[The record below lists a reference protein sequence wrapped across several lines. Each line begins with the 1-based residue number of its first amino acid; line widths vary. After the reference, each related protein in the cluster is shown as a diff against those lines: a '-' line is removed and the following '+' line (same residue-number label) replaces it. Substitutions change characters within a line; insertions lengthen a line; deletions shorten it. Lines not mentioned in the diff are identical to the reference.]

1 MTRPVLN
8 GCAAR
13 SGTLRIGDQ
22 WNAINIIARSQTH
35 PLKAVCELVENAIDA
50 QAEQIEITRRRSQ
63 GHVYLEI
70 ADSGNGIQLNAAGEP
85 DFARIA
91 THVCDS
97 MKRNLAG
104 TERRGVHGEFGIGL
118 LSFWSLG
125 QSLRMISGGTG
136 DRLLEMELQAGKK
149 NYVIRPARGQLALG
163 GTRVIVGPLSEAA
176 RKVVTGEKLV
186 RYLSAELRDRIR
198 ASGVVI
204 QVIDRLIHKQLVVR
218 PQEFVGER
226 IACDET
232 IATSYGPL
240 RVELYFRERVD
251 GPAEGIAVCKDGTRV
266 LRSLTELDVLQHSPW
281 TESAL
286 EGVLDYPAFELAP
299 GTRSGIVPDGRFN
312 IFLAAVEE
320 LEPVVLRWL
329 ETRQRVRAEKASLE
343 ILRQLKKAFTSA
355 LRELPP
361 SEYLFFDLPKQQDKL
376 AANDGGRQN
385 IRDIDPGVILRNV
398 SSAPPESPGLEP
410 GPASQDFLPHEPGPL
425 CTVII
430 VPKHPR
436 AQPGQECALRAM
448 PLDEYGQPTV
458 GQLVYGWRI
467 VEGDGVL
474 HGAEEICRVSS
485 PTAGIVVVEVDV
497 SDGSTTAQ
505 AQTPVKFFA
514 SQLASDANSPQGL
527 PTYRI
532 FAEQGQPWRS
542 RYDAQRNEIVINS
555 AHRDFAASRAPMAK
569 HRRYIGKLY
578 AKEVVLIN
586 FPHEPPGTAMERL
599 IELTLR
605 TEESL

>member
-1 MTRPVLN
+1 MRFHE
-8 GCAAR
+8 AE
-13 SGTLRIGDQ
+13 SGG
-22 WNAINIIARSQTH
+22 
-35 PLKAVCELVENAIDA
+35 
-50 QAEQIEITRRRSQ
+50 
-63 GHVYLEI
+63 
-70 ADSGNGIQLNAAGEP
+70 ADRQ
-85 DFARIA
+85 
-91 THVCDS
+91 
-97 MKRNLAG
+97 
-104 TERRGVHGEFGIGL
+104 GVHGEFGIGL

-125 QSLRMISGGTG
+125 QSLRMISGGPG

-163 GTRVIVGPLSEAA
+163 GTRVVVGPLYDAA

-198 ASGVVI
+198 TSGVVI
-204 QVIDRLIHKQLVVR
+204 QVIDRLIHKQLLVR

-232 IATSYGPL
+232 VATSYGPL

-251 GPAEGIAVCKDGTRV
+251 GPADGIAVCKDGTRV
-266 LRSLTELDVLQHSPW
+266 LRNLVELEVLQRSPW
-281 TESAL
+281 TESSL
-286 EGVLDYPAFELAP
+286 EGVLDFPAFELAP
-299 GTRSGIVPDGRFN
+299 GTRSGLVPDERFN
-312 IFLAAVEE
+312 AFLAAVED

-361 SEYLFFDLPKQQDKL
+361 SEYLFFDLPKQQDKPEG
-376 AANDGGRQN
+376 NGGGRQGDHDTGPG
-385 IRDIDPGVILRNV
+385 IRLNSV
-398 SSAPPESPGLEP
+398 SSAAPKSPGIETEH
-410 GPASQDFLPHEPGPL
+410 ASQDLLPLEPGPL

-436 AQPGQECALRAM
+436 AQPGQECALRAV
-448 PLDEYGQPTV
+448 PLDEHGQPAV
-458 GQLVYGWRI
+458 GQLVYRWRI

-474 HGAEEICRVSS
+474 HTAEEVCQVSC
-485 PTAGIVVVEVDV
+485 PVVGIVVVAVEVT
-497 SDGSTTAQ
+497 DGSTSAQ
-505 AQTPVKFFA
+505 SQTPVKFFA
-514 SQLASDANSPQGL
+514 SRLAIDANSPQGL

-532 FAEQGQPWRS
+532 LAEHGEPWRS
-542 RYDAQRNEIVINS
+542 RYDQQQNEIVINS
-555 AHRDFAASRAPMAK
+555 AHRDFAASRTPLAK

-586 FPHEPPGTAMERL
+586 FPHEPPGAAMERL

-605 TEESL
+605 TEENL